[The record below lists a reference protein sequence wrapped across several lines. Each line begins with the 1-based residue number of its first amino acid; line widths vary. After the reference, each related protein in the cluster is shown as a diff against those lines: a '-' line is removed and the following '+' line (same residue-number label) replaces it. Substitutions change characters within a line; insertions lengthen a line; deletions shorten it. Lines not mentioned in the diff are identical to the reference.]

1 MVKSCSSISPR
12 PLEILQFTDLHL
24 LSDSAE
30 TIWGLNTY
38 ETFVNVRD
46 EALSRYHSVDLILL
60 TGDLVHVPNGA
71 SYSLLRKSLASISIP
86 IYWLPGNHDDFRKM
100 DEFLNVNPIV
110 PDRAILLGNWQIVLL
125 DSNAPAD
132 NGGRL
137 RNSELDHLDYRLSSF
152 PDYHAL
158 ICLHHHPVPIMSPWM
173 DAMALENPQD
183 LFAVLDRY
191 TQVRGVVWGHIHQ
204 EFSSQRKRVNL
215 LGTPST
221 SLQFKPYCKE
231 FDADDLGPGYR
242 WFSLHPDGRIETKV
256 HYLS

>member
-1 MVKSCSSISPR
+1 MKSYSSIPPR
-12 PLEILQFTDLHL
+12 PIEILQFTDLHL

-46 EALSRYHSVDLILL
+46 EALSRYQSADLILL
-60 TGDLVHVPNGA
+60 TGDLVQVPDEA
-71 SYSLLRKSLASISIP
+71 SYSLVRKSIAGISIP
-86 IYWLPGNHDDFRKM
+86 IYWLAGNHDDFRQM
-100 DEFLNVNPIV
+100 DECLTFSPVV
-110 PDRAILLGNWQIVLL
+110 ADRAILLSNWQIVLL

-137 RNSELDHLDYRLSSF
+137 KNSELDHLDYCLSTF
-152 PDYHAL
+152 PDHHAL

-191 TQVRGVVWGHIHQ
+191 AQVRGVVWGHIHQ
-204 EFSSQRKRVNL
+204 EFSSHRKRVKL

-221 SLQFKPYCKE
+221 SLQFKPHCEE
-231 FDADDLGPGYR
+231 FDADDLGPGFR
-242 WFSLHPDGRIETKV
+242 WLCLHPDGRIETRV